1 MLDPRL
7 LYSFD
12 PAMWD
17 SLRGERPVLFHYLDG
32 YMDAGAAGRTVAETM
47 LAELEHEVLVE
58 FDIDQLHDY
67 RSRRPVLTFDTD
79 HWDDIKGYTLRIYKV
94 RDLVGRAFL
103 LLNGPEPDSQWN
115 RFIEAVL
122 QITER
127 LDVPTIYNAY
137 GVPVAVPH
145 TRPTVIH
152 THASDSSLVSS
163 NPSWIERVEV
173 PAGASSVL
181 EYQAAREG
189 REVIGLVAHVPH
201 YLAQTSFYQA
211 SAALMRRLSERSGLE
226 LPTHALDELV
236 PANLSGISAEVN
248 ADNELP
254 ELVRALEDQY
264 EQFAR
269 LEPEEVPSADEIGAA
284 VEAFLAEQDK
294 PQDPG
299 DAGFR

>member
-7 LYSFD
+7 LYTFD
-12 PAMWD
+12 PEKWD
-17 SLRGERPVLFHYLDG
+17 SLRGEEPVLFHYFDG
-32 YMDAGAAGRTVAETM
+32 YMDAGSAGRHVAETM

-58 FDIDQLHDY
+58 FDLDQLHDY
-67 RSRRPVLTFDTD
+67 RSRRPILTFNVD
-79 HWDDIKGYTLRIYKV
+79 HWEEIKDYSLRIYKV
-94 RDLVGRAFL
+94 RDLAGRPFL

-122 QITER
+122 QLTER
-127 LDVPTIYNAY
+127 LSVRTIFNGY

-145 TRPTVIH
+145 TRPTIIH
-152 THASDSSLVSS
+152 THASDSSLVSA
-163 NPSWIERVEV
+163 NPAWIERVEV
-173 PAGASSVL
+173 PAGISSVL

-211 SAALMRRLSERSGLE
+211 AAALMRRFAERSSLE

-236 PANLSGISAEVN
+236 AANLSGINAEVN

-254 ELVRALEDQY
+254 DLVRALEDQY

-269 LEPEEVPSADEIGAA
+269 VSPEDVPSADEIGAA